1 MRDSYTAPY
10 NIANPNTNNKTA
22 LILSPRMTLGWE
34 TRSRTYSTA
43 PSAHR
48 ASILTRCHLQ
58 YFHKTTTRLYRV
70 YRASRSSREK
80 TEHQQMQQ
88 LQNIEDF
95 LCANLGHGQ
104 RQAILHPL
112 MLYHLAA
119 RQLLCPWRE
128 YHTGTAEDWR
138 RRRDLA
144 DLNGDGYGL
153 LSKTWKLSQHGSR
166 VSKATCTKP
175 CFVNQTVVE
184 TATYSTT
191 SQ

>member
-95 LCANLGHGQ
+95 FVCKSRSSSTSN
-104 RQAILHPL
+104 
-112 MLYHLAA
+112 YF
-119 RQLLCPWRE
+119 
-128 YHTGTAEDWR
+128 TS
-138 RRRDLA
+138 A
-144 DLNGDGYGL
+144 DAVPFGC
-153 LSKTWKLSQHGSR
+153 KTTPVSLER
-166 VSKATCTKP
+166 VSHGDSRRLETETRP
-175 CFVNQTVVE
+175 GRPERRWLWTVE
-184 TATYSTT
+184 
-191 SQ
+191 